1 MGATATAGG
10 VRSFQERAMLY
21 EFKSKAT
28 GTVVMTGEVAE
39 RLLAIVGKAPGR
51 TGIFTVEQ
59 MGPAIAALQAAVDE
73 EKATSAPAVP
83 DTPED
88 PDEQAADGRRPI
100 SLAQRAWPLIDMLR
114 SAQAADKVVTW
125 GV

>member
-1 MGATATAGG
+1 
-10 VRSFQERAMLY
+10 MLY

-28 GTVVMTGEVAE
+28 GTVVMTGEIAE
-39 RLLAIVGKAPGR
+39 RLLAIVGKAAGR

-59 MGPAIAALQAAVDE
+59 MGPAIAALQAAVDL
-73 EKATSAPAVP
+73 EKSETAPGSA
-83 DTPED
+83 
-88 PDEQAADGRRPI
+88 DEPAADGRRPI

-114 SAQAADKVVTW
+114 TAKAADKVVTW